1 MNPIMKEVKGGGGGE
16 KDDGQMDFRQS
27 DRVATCADN
36 SLSRQI
42 TKNWSFFFFL
52 SFLCGKSK
60 RALKL
65 VTHVN
70 AKTSQEEDQ

>member
-52 SFLCGKSK
+52 K
-60 RALKL
+60 RPK
-65 VTHVN
+65 VFFV
-70 AKTSQEEDQ
+70 AKVREL